1 MAFTTPCFVR
11 VEDPE
16 ERKKLIEWLNYVIG
30 RTGDEYYTYGDVVLC
45 IRDTTYCCSYE
56 EAEFVSNDTTI
67 DCGTNVDLF
76 RALAAMND
84 ENCLDQWFTDGE
96 NWGLCKDKYWAV
108 QVAEWDVDGNDDM
121 LEMAISPQCRKATAE
136 EIISYFKNKENDQN
150 TQPVT
155 RQGVSKFRGTRIP

>member
-1 MAFTTPCFVR
+1 MAFLTPCFVR

-16 ERKKLIEWLNYVIG
+16 ERKKLIKWCNDVIG
-30 RTGDEYYTYGDVVLC
+30 RSGEKDYTYGDVVLC

-84 ENCLDQWFTDGE
+84 
-96 NWGLCKDKYWAV
+96 
-108 QVAEWDVDGNDDM
+108 
-121 LEMAISPQCRKATAE
+121 
-136 EIISYFKNKENDQN
+136 
-150 TQPVT
+150 
-155 RQGVSKFRGTRIP
+155 